1 MNTSSQENL
10 TTHNSEQLHVE
21 HRSEVDAR
29 FSHGYSCSS
38 PQPQRSRPQNFT
50 AKTVDGVTID
60 DLTQK

>member
-10 TTHNSEQLHVE
+10 MTHNSEQLHVE
-21 HRSEVDAR
+21 HLSEVDSR

-38 PQPQRSRPQNFT
+38 TQPQRSRPQDFT
-50 AKTVDGVTID
+50 AKTVDGVTIY